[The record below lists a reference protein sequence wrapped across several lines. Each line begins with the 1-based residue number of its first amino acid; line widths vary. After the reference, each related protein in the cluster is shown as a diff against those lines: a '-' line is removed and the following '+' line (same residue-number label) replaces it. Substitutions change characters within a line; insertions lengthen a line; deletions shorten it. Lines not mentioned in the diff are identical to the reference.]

1 MRVEQNGRSA
11 GRCADLSEDRGH
23 AFDLD
28 DLRITARASQDLLRG
43 RGGSSEL
50 RRVVSRMTDGRDA
63 HEGLEVGTKLGHEF
77 RNTVAQRSYGR
88 LGLHWRSPQTT
99 LLAERAP
106 MTATQREQF
115 RCGLD
120 RFRFGLRLVPTSH

>member
-1 MRVEQNGRSA
+1 MPELARARRLDVVMRVEQNGRSA

-88 LGLHWRSPQTT
+88 LGLHGGARR
-99 LLAERAP
+99 LLSRPKER
-106 MTATQREQF
+106 
-115 RCGLD
+115 L
-120 RFRFGLRLVPTSH
+120 